1 MKFIIHK
8 WTNDVSIAVFKS
20 KYSEMEW
27 VVNRSG
33 KGEAEGSGPGAN
45 DNCVRLRGLPF
56 DCTKS
61 DVSKFFDGKYFIKS
75 DIFCP

>member
-1 MKFIIHK
+1 
-8 WTNDVSIAVFKS
+8 
-20 KYSEMEW
+20 MEW

-61 DVSKFFDGKYFIKS
+61 DVTKFFDGKYIIKFV
-75 DIFCP
+75 IFLS